1 MLPRRK
7 VIVQLQGGLADQLK
21 RYYLGKYLANKMQAL
36 LILNT
41 SALTNYHLGEKTSL
55 SYLLDH
61 EIFSSAPIKRNAL
74 RLRVIGLLSSKLSST
89 RKLKKFVLK
98 IVDLFFGHLSDVDS
112 LSYETLPFSALIRMT
127 KLFRL
132 RYTVIISG
140 YFPSAEYFLSL
151 EQSERKI
158 ENLEEKINLALL
170 TLAPPPP
177 REVLHKLSALYTFGM
192 VHIRLGDTYTTY
204 TSSGI
209 LREEYYL
216 AALKVAEKHLGHV
229 VFFGISDD
237 IGRAKQ
243 LYPNISVIWIDE
255 SEYWEGHQVLLL
267 LASSKAIVIGNSG
280 LSSFAGLL
288 APPTTIKVAPLIDD
302 LQNWRFNLVPK
313 LKEEWFWVETELWY
327 RDQGN

>member
-158 ENLEEKINLALL
+158 EK
-170 TLAPPPP
+170 
-177 REVLHKLSALYTFGM
+177 
-192 VHIRLGDTYTTY
+192 
-204 TSSGI
+204 
-209 LREEYYL
+209 
-216 AALKVAEKHLGHV
+216 
-229 VFFGISDD
+229 
-237 IGRAKQ
+237 
-243 LYPNISVIWIDE
+243 
-255 SEYWEGHQVLLL
+255 
-267 LASSKAIVIGNSG
+267 
-280 LSSFAGLL
+280 
-288 APPTTIKVAPLIDD
+288 
-302 LQNWRFNLVPK
+302 
-313 LKEEWFWVETELWY
+313 
-327 RDQGN
+327 